1 MRNDEVPAPLT
12 DESAASTPKIRRRL
26 TAAALINH
34 LELARRPDLYGT
46 PVIVGRWGEHV
57 VAASEETLPF
67 GVVPGMA
74 LRQAEHLCPQAMF
87 VLPDEEAVVRIR
99 ELLSAALY
107 DLAPVV
113 EVRDEGV
120 AWLDL
125 EGVVRAGESIREMR
139 RRLLKAIGREP
150 RLGLAPGPFSA
161 RLAAARARP
170 GRLLQVEDARAFLA
184 PLPSR
189 ELQLDAEQLERLDLL
204 GLRTLGAVAAIGPRE
219 LESQLGRDG
228 RHAVLRARG
237 LEPDR
242 LEVWR
247 PPLFTSAH
255 RQFGE
260 PVEDREALL
269 FVARALC
276 GDLADELGLRGA
288 GAKHVRVRLLFEC
301 ADARCAHGAHS
312 DAGRAHGAPSE
323 KREAIVRHPLS
334 STAELFGLV
343 GSWIKEWQPRAPI
356 AEMWIELPVL
366 EGAGR
371 RQLRLWAGGDG
382 SGEEVTAAM
391 ERLQERFGDEVIER
405 YSVMSLGRGIS
416 RSVPDPPGAPIR
428 TVMGGIFSR

>member
-1 MRNDEVPAPLT
+1 MRVCCGLT
-12 DESAASTPKIRRRL
+12 G
-26 TAAALINH
+26 H
-34 LELARRPDLYGT
+34 LELARRPDLYGA
-46 PVIVGRWGEHV
+46 PVIVGRWDEHV
-57 VAASEETLPF
+57 VAGSEETLPF
-67 GVVPGMA
+67 GVKPGMA
-74 LRQAEHLCPQAMF
+74 MRQAEHLCPQATF

-99 ELLSAALY
+99 ELISSALY

-125 EGVVRAGESIREMR
+125 NGVVSAGESIREAR

-161 RLAAARARP
+161 CLAAARARP
-170 GRLLQVEDARAFLA
+170 GRLMQVDDASAFLA

-189 ELQLDAEQLERLDLL
+189 ELPLDQEQLERLDLL

-228 RHAVLRARG
+228 RHAVLLARG
-237 LEPDR
+237 LEPDQ
-242 LEVWR
+242 LEAWR

-288 GAKHVRVRLLFEC
+288 GAKHVRVRLLFES
-301 ADARCAHGAHS
+301 AEF
-312 DAGRAHGAPSE
+312 E
-323 KREAIVRHPLS
+323 KQEVIVRHPLS
-334 STAELFGLV
+334 STAELFGLI
-343 GSWIKEWQPRAPI
+343 GSWIKSWQPRAPI
-356 AEMWIELPVL
+356 TELWIELPVL

-382 SGEEVTAAM
+382 SSDEVTAAM
-391 ERLQERFGDEVIER
+391 ERLQERFGDDVVWKPQLLLPIHGEVAR
-405 YSVMSLGRGIS
+405 RAG
-416 RSVPDPPGAPIR
+416 GAAPE
-428 TVMGGIFSR
+428 VL

>member
-1 MRNDEVPAPLT
+1 M
-12 DESAASTPKIRRRL
+12 
-26 TAAALINH
+26 
-34 LELARRPDLYGT
+34 
-46 PVIVGRWGEHV
+46 
-57 VAASEETLPF
+57 VAASEETADF
-67 GVVPGMA
+67 GVVAGMA
-74 LRQAEHLCPQAMF
+74 LRQAEHLCPQAVF
-87 VLPDEEAVVRIR
+87 VLPDEEAVARIR
-99 ELLSAALY
+99 ELVSAALY

-125 EGVVRAGESIREMR
+125 DGVVHAGESIREMR

-170 GRLLQVEDARAFLA
+170 GRLIHVDDARSFLE

-189 ELQLDAEQLERLDLL
+189 ELPLDSEQLERLDLL

-219 LESQLGRDG
+219 LESQLGRQG
-228 RHAVLRARG
+228 RHAVLLARG
-237 LEPDR
+237 LEPDA
-242 LEVWR
+242 LNPWR

-276 GDLADELGLRGA
+276 GDLAEELGLRGA
-288 GAKHVRVRLLFEC
+288 GAKHLRVRLSFESC
-301 ADARCAHGAHS
+301 EE
-312 DAGRAHGAPSE
+312 SE
-323 KREAIVRHPLS
+323 QRESVVRHPLTS
-334 STAELFGLV
+334 QAELFGLV
-343 GSWIKEWQPRAPI
+343 ATWIKEWQPRAPV
-356 AEMWIELPVL
+356 AELWIELPVL

-382 SGEEVTAAM
+382 SSDEVIAAL
-391 ERLQERFGDEVIER
+391 ERLQERFGEDVLMPME
-405 YSVMSLGRGIS
+405 RGI
-416 RSVPDPPGAPIR
+416 
-428 TVMGGIFSR
+428 